1 MFTDY
6 LYMRTSHE
14 QRSEAQLRRKFFAK
28 LSFKKAC
35 KKAGLSYLAGS
46 CTKSY
51 THIHFLEIIWHYA
64 LTA

>member
-28 LSFKKAC
+28 LSFKKA
-35 KKAGLSYLAGS
+35 GLSYLAGS

-51 THIHFLEIIWHYA
+51 IHIHFLEIIWHYA